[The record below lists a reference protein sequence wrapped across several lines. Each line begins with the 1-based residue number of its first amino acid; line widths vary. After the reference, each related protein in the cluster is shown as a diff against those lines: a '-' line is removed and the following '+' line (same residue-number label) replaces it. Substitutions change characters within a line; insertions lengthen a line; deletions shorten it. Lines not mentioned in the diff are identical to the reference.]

1 MENSQHETIFSTPH
15 GNLFHLTETNLYQL
29 DFGNMVITLKK
40 KNIRSLYDFLISTNP
55 KLLEALKVLPSNKIL
70 IQPCGFWGC
79 YAFTEN
85 QFLEL
90 RELVI
95 GSYNLIQLEEEIYEA
110 LTQK

>member
-1 MENSQHETIFSTPH
+1 MKNCQSEIVFSTPH
-15 GNLFHLTETNLYQL
+15 GNLFHLIKINLYQL

-40 KNIRSLYDFLISTNP
+40 ENIVTLYNFLRGTNP
-55 KLLEALKVLPSNKIL
+55 AQFDDLKSPPSNKIL

-79 YAFTEN
+79 YAFTEG

-95 GSYNLIQLEEEIYEA
+95 GGYNLIQLEEEIHAA
-110 LTQK
+110 LTHK